1 MGTISHVATE
11 SFEALY
17 NNQHPNYFD
26 RYKVFYGGRGG
37 RKSWEIATAL
47 IIRAYRNKTL
57 ILCTREIQNSIADS
71 VLSLLS
77 NTIERLGLNDFFEV
91 QKTTI
96 IGANGSEFK
105 FKGLNGLT
113 IDGIKSFEGA
123 DICWVEEAHSVSQ
136 RSWDVLIPTIRK
148 QGSEIWVSFN
158 PDLSTDPVYKR
169 FITNPSANAYVKKV
183 SYLNNPD
190 CPQTLIEE
198 AEYLRR
204 IDYEAYAHIY
214 LGEVRAHSD
223 AQVFKGKYRVE
234 HFDVDETFG
243 YPLQGSDWG
252 FDPDPTA
259 LVRVYIKGKT
269 LYIRYE
275 AYKVGCEIDDLPAL
289 FEQIPD
295 AKKWRIQPDSS
306 RPELISYLHRNKFN
320 INRDAG
326 KLKWPGC
333 VEDRIDYMRNFEQII
348 IHPDCKHTA
357 EEFRLYS
364 RKIDKRT
371 GDIMPIL
378 EDKHNHCI
386 DAIGY
391 AITPLIKPQPK
402 GAKFR
407 IPKYV

>member
-1 MGTISHVATE
+1 MATE
-11 SFEALY
+11 SFEVLY
-17 NNQHPNYFD
+17 NKEHENYFD

-47 IIRAYRNKTL
+47 IIRAYQAKCL
-57 ILCTREIQNSIADS
+57 ILCTREIQNSINDS

-77 NTIERLGLNDFFEV
+77 STIERLGLSEHFEV

-96 IGANGSEFK
+96 ICKRTDSVFK

-113 IDGIKSFEGA
+113 IDSIKSFEGI

-158 PDLSTDPVYKR
+158 PDLATDPVYKR
-169 FITNPSANAYVKKV
+169 FVLQPPPSTYMKKV

-190 CPQTLIEE
+190 CPQTLIDE
-198 AEYLRR
+198 AEYLRK

-214 LGEVRAHSD
+214 LGEVREHSD
-223 AQVFKGKYRVE
+223 AQVFKGKFSVE
-234 HFDVDETFG
+234 HFEIDQSFG
-243 YPLQGSDWG
+243 YPLTGCDWG

-259 LVRVYIKGKT
+259 VVRCYTKDKR

-275 AYKVGCEIDDLPAL
+275 AYQVGCEVDNLPTL
-289 FEQIPD
+289 FEKIPD
-295 AKKWRIQPDSS
+295 AKKWLIQPDSA
-306 RPELISYLHRNKFN
+306 RPELISHMNRSGFN
-320 INRDAG
+320 LNPNAG
-326 KLKWPGC
+326 KLKWAGC
-333 VEDRIDYMRNFEQII
+333 VQDRIDFMRNFEKII
-348 IHPDCKHTA
+348 IHPECQHTA

-371 GDIMPIL
+371 GDVLPVL

-391 AITPLIKPQPK
+391 AITPLIKPK
-402 GAKFR
+402 HERKMR
-407 IPKYV
+407 RL